1 LIPTSSFQIA
11 RTNFIAKTSDYCR
24 ASLAEDGPGGQTF
37 STHGHIATPW
47 AVQGPAKISP
57 AEVSAPWLAEG
68 RAMLRLAWPLIL
80 ANLTQQLIQA
90 TDVLLI
96 GRLGATQLAAA
107 TLALNLTWTFSI
119 FLLGLITASSPMMA
133 TALGQRF
140 NAVRD
145 VRRTFR
151 AGLWLIAIVMPP
163 YCVLMWNVGP
173 LMRAFGESEELATQ
187 GQTFLRAY
195 MWIVPSW
202 LLFQLLRNFVA
213 ALERPRI
220 VLWLSI
226 AGIALNALISWSLIF
241 GHFGLP
247 ALGLVG
253 SGLGSTIT
261 WLILCA
267 ALIAVVSRERRFR
280 RFHLFGHSWRFDRQR
295 TIKMIK
301 LGWPIG
307 ATMALEI
314 GVFALAAFFMGWIGA
329 PAVAAH
335 AIALQLA
342 ALTFMVPL
350 GLGQAATVR
359 VGLALGRRDEAGIT
373 RAGWTAWVMGIG
385 FMAAMALVMWS
396 VPRQLVTLFLADV
409 PKNAVVIG
417 LAVSFLRV
425 AAAFQL
431 VDGAQVI
438 GAGMLRGLHDTRW
451 PLLFAL
457 VGYWV
462 VGLGIGSWLAF
473 GADWRGLGIWIGLAC
488 GLASVAALML
498 ARWMLRTRLGLIAFR

>member
-1 LIPTSSFQIA
+1 MTRDSYGAQVMARAAELSFDQ
-11 RTNFIAKTSDYCR
+11 RSGPWREEFR
-24 ASLAEDGPGGQTF
+24 ATLA
-37 STHGHIATPW
+37 
-47 AVQGPAKISP
+47 
-57 AEVSAPWLAEG
+57 
-68 RAMLRLAWPLIL
+68 LAWPLIL
-80 ANLTQQLIQA
+80 ANLTQQAIQA
-90 TDVLLI
+90 TDVLLM

-107 TLALNLTWTFSI
+107 TLALNLTFTFN
-119 FLLGLITASSPMMA
+119 LMMLGLLIASSPMMA

-151 AGLWLIAIVMPP
+151 AGLWLLAFMLPP
-163 YCVLMWNVGP
+163 YWLVLWNVGD
-173 LMRAFGESEELATQ
+173 LMRAFGESDELARQ

-195 MWIVPSW
+195 MWCTAPW
-202 LLFQLLRNFVA
+202 LLFQLLRNFVS

-220 VLWLSI
+220 VLWLSL
-226 AGIALNALISWSLIF
+226 AGIAVNALLSWALIF
-241 GHFGLP
+241 GRLGLP

-253 SGLGSTIT
+253 GGLGSTLT
-261 WLILCA
+261 WLMMCG
-267 ALIAVVSRERRFR
+267 ALAAVVFLDRQFR
-280 RFHLFGHSWRFDRQR
+280 RFHLFGNWWRFDGQR
-295 TIKMIK
+295 IVAMIK

-307 ATMALEI
+307 LTMALEM
-314 GVFALAAFFMGWIGA
+314 GVFALAAYFMGWIGA

-335 AIALQLA
+335 AVALQLA

-359 VGLALGRRDEAGIT
+359 VGLALGRRDEAGIA
-373 RAGWTAWVMGIG
+373 RAGWTAWVMGVG
-385 FMAAMALVMWS
+385 FMGAMAVVMWGI
-396 VPRQLVTLFLADV
+396 PRWLVTLFLTDV
-409 PKNAVVIG
+409 PANAVTIA

-462 VGLGIGSWLAF
+462 VGLGIGAWLAF
-473 GADWRGLGIWIGLAC
+473 GRDWQGVGIWV
-488 GLASVAALML
+488 GLASGLAAVAALML
-498 ARWMLRTRLGLIAFR
+498 GRWVLRDRLGLTQPAHS

>member
-1 LIPTSSFQIA
+1 MDGAAISADERKDAWRGEL
-11 RTNFIAKTSDYCR
+11 R
-24 ASLAEDGPGGQTF
+24 ATLA
-37 STHGHIATPW
+37 
-47 AVQGPAKISP
+47 
-57 AEVSAPWLAEG
+57 
-68 RAMLRLAWPLIL
+68 LAWPLIL

-90 TDVLLI
+90 TDVLLM

-107 TLALNLTWTFSI
+107 TLALNLTFTFNL
-119 FLLGLITASSPMMA
+119 FLLGLVIASSPMMA

-151 AGLWLIAIVMPP
+151 AGLWLLIFTLPP
-163 YCVLMWNVGP
+163 YWLLLWHVGDF
-173 LMRAFGESEELATQ
+173 MRAFGESEELASQ

-195 MWIVPSW
+195 MWCTAPW
-202 LLFQLLRNFVA
+202 LLFQLMRNFVS
-213 ALERPRI
+213 ALERPR
-220 VLWLSI
+220 VVFWLSLG
-226 AGIALNALISWSLIF
+226 GIGLNALLSWALIF

-247 ALGLVG
+247 SLGLVG
-253 SGLGSTIT
+253 GGLGSTLT
-261 WLILCA
+261 WLIMCG
-267 ALIAVVSRERRFR
+267 ALLGVVLTDRQFR
-280 RFHLFGHSWRFDRQR
+280 RFHLFGHWWRFDGQR
-295 TIKMIK
+295 TMVMIR

-307 ATMALEI
+307 VTMALEM
-314 GVFALAAFFMGWIGA
+314 GVFALAAYFMGWIGA

-335 AIALQLA
+335 AVALQLA
-342 ALTFMVPL
+342 ALTFMIPL

-359 VGLALGRRDEAGIT
+359 VGLALGRGDDPGVA
-373 RAGWTAWVMGIG
+373 RAGWMAWVIGVAFMG
-385 FMAAMALVMWS
+385 AMAIVMWAI
-396 VPRQLVTLFLADV
+396 PRQLITLFLSDV
-409 PKNAVVIG
+409 PANAVAIG

-462 VGLGIGSWLAF
+462 VGLGIGAWLAF
-473 GADWRGLGIWIGLAC
+473 AEDWKGVGIWV
-488 GLASVAALML
+488 GLASGLAAVAVLML
-498 ARWMLRTRLGLIAFR
+498 ARWILRDRLGLTRLALA

>member
-1 LIPTSSFQIA
+1 MDRAAIKA
-11 RTNFIAKTSDYCR
+11 DDRERWSDELR
-24 ASLAEDGPGGQTF
+24 STLA
-37 STHGHIATPW
+37 
-47 AVQGPAKISP
+47 
-57 AEVSAPWLAEG
+57 
-68 RAMLRLAWPLIL
+68 LAWPLIL

-90 TDVLLI
+90 TDILLM

-107 TLALNLTWTFSI
+107 TLALNMTFT
-119 FLLGLITASSPMMA
+119 FNLLMLGLVIASSPMMA
-133 TALGQRF
+133 TALGQRS

-151 AGLWLIAIVMPP
+151 AGLWLIAIMLPP
-163 YCVLMWNVGP
+163 YWLVLWHVGS
-173 LMRAFGESEELATQ
+173 LMRAFGISEDLASQ

-195 MWIVPSW
+195 MWCTLPW
-202 LLFQLLRNFVA
+202 LLFQLLRNFVS

-226 AGIALNALISWSLIF
+226 AGIAVNALLSWSLIF
-241 GHFGLP
+241 GHLGLP
-247 ALGLVG
+247 ALGLAG
-253 SGLGSTIT
+253 GGLGSTLT
-261 WLILCA
+261 WFAMCG
-267 ALIAVVSRERRFR
+267 ALVAVVLADRRFR
-280 RFHLFGHSWRFDRQR
+280 RFHLFGRWWRFDRER
-295 TIKMIK
+295 TMAMVR

-307 ATMALEI
+307 VTMALEM
-314 GVFALAAFFMGWIGA
+314 GVFALAAYFMGWIGA

-335 AIALQLA
+335 AVALQIA

-359 VGLALGRRDEAGIT
+359 VGLALGREDRLGVT
-373 RAGWTAWVMGIG
+373 RAGWTAWVMGVG
-385 FMAAMALVMWS
+385 FMGAMALVMLAI
-396 VPRQLVTLFLADV
+396 PHRLITLFLQDL
-409 PKNAVVIG
+409 PENATTIA

-451 PLLFAL
+451 PLVFAL

-462 VGLGIGSWLAF
+462 VGLGIGAWLAF
-473 GADWRGLGIWIGLAC
+473 SLDWKGVGIWIGLAA
-488 GLASVAALML
+488 GLAAVAALML
-498 ARWMLRTRLGLIAFR
+498 WRWVRRETLGLTPRSS

>member
-1 LIPTSSFQIA
+1 MMNKAAGFSSDE
-11 RTNFIAKTSDYCR
+11 RTVA
-24 ASLAEDGPGGQTF
+24 
-37 STHGHIATPW
+37 W
-47 AVQGPAKISP
+47 AQ
-57 AEVSAPWLAEG
+57 EL
-68 RAMLRLAWPLIL
+68 RAMLALAWPLIL
-80 ANLTQQLIQA
+80 ANLTQQVIQA
-90 TDVLLI
+90 TDVLLM

-107 TLALNLTWTFSI
+107 TLALNLTFTFN
-119 FLLGLITASSPMMA
+119 LLMLGLVIASSPMMA

-151 AGLWLIAIVMPP
+151 AGLWLIGAMLPP
-163 YCVLMWNVGP
+163 YWLVLWHVGDI
-173 LMRAFGESEELATQ
+173 MRLFGESAELAIQ

-195 MWIVPSW
+195 MWCTAPW
-202 LLFQLLRNFVA
+202 LLFQLLRNFVS
-213 ALERPRI
+213 ALERPRV
-220 VLWLSI
+220 VLWLSL
-226 AGIALNALISWSLIF
+226 AGIALNGLLSWSLIF

-253 SGLGSTIT
+253 GGLGSTLT
-261 WLILCA
+261 WSIMCG
-267 ALIAVVSRERRFR
+267 ALIAVILIDRHFR
-280 RFHLFGHSWRFDRQR
+280 RFHLLGHWWRFDRQR
-295 TIKMIK
+295 TLAMIK

-307 ATMALEI
+307 ATMALEM
-314 GVFALAAFFMGWIGA
+314 GVFALAAYFMGWIGA

-335 AIALQLA
+335 AVALQLA

-359 VGLALGRRDEAGIT
+359 VGLALGRRDEPGIA
-373 RAGWTAWVMGIG
+373 RAGWTAWVIGVG
-385 FMAAMALVMWS
+385 FMGTMAIVMWA
-396 VPRQLVTLFLADV
+396 VPRELITLFLKDV
-409 PKNAVVIG
+409 PANAVVIG
-417 LAVSFLRV
+417 LAVSFLQV

-462 VGLGIGSWLAF
+462 VGLGVGAWLAF
-473 GADWRGLGIWIGLAC
+473 AQDWKGVGIWV
-488 GLASVAALML
+488 GLASGLAAVAALML
-498 ARWMLRTRLGLIAFR
+498 VRWVMRDRLGLTRAGHA

>member
-1 LIPTSSFQIA
+1 MDAGAVSAGERNAAWRDEL
-11 RTNFIAKTSDYCR
+11 R
-24 ASLAEDGPGGQTF
+24 ASLA
-37 STHGHIATPW
+37 
-47 AVQGPAKISP
+47 
-57 AEVSAPWLAEG
+57 
-68 RAMLRLAWPLIL
+68 LAWPLIL
-80 ANLTQQLIQA
+80 ANLTQQIIQA
-90 TDVLLI
+90 TDILLV

-107 TLALNLTWTFSI
+107 TLGLNLTWVFSI

-151 AGLWLIAIVMPP
+151 AGLWLILIVMGP
-163 YCVLMWNVGP
+163 YWLLLWHAGDLM
-173 LMRAFGESEELATQ
+173 LAFGQSPELAAQ
-187 GQTFLRAY
+187 GQKFMRAY
-195 MWIVPSW
+195 MWLVAPW

-213 ALERPRI
+213 AVERPRI

-226 AGIALNALISWSLIF
+226 GGIALNALISWALIF
-241 GHFGLP
+241 GRLGLP

-261 WLILCA
+261 WLVLCG
-267 ALIAVVSRERRFR
+267 ALIVVTSTDRKFR
-280 RFHLFGHSWRFDRQR
+280 RFYLFGHWWRFDRQR
-295 TIKMIK
+295 TLAMVK

-307 ATMALEI
+307 ATMGLEI
-314 GVFALAAFFMGWIGA
+314 GVFALAAYFMGWIGA

-359 VGLALGRRDEAGIT
+359 VGLALGRRDAPGVA
-373 RAGWTAWVMGIG
+373 RAGWTAWVIGVG
-385 FMAAMALVMWS
+385 FMGTMALLMWS
-396 VPRQLVTLFLADV
+396 IPRELVTLFLTDV
-409 PKNAVVIG
+409 PANAVVIG
-417 LAVSFLRV
+417 LAVSFVRV

-462 VGLGIGSWLAF
+462 VGLGIGAWLAF
-473 GADWRGLGIWIGLAC
+473 AQDWKGVGIWV
-488 GLASVAALML
+488 GLASGLAAVAVLML
-498 ARWMLRTRLGLIAFR
+498 ARWVLRGRLGLTRLEHA

>member
-1 LIPTSSFQIA
+1 MDAAASITSEQS
-11 RTNFIAKTSDYCR
+11 R
-24 ASLAEDGPGGQTF
+24 AAWTGELRATLA
-37 STHGHIATPW
+37 
-47 AVQGPAKISP
+47 
-57 AEVSAPWLAEG
+57 
-68 RAMLRLAWPLIL
+68 LAWPLIL

-90 TDVLLI
+90 TDILLM
-96 GRLGATQLAAA
+96 GRLGASQLAAA
-107 TLALNLTWTFSI
+107 TLALNLTFTFN
-119 FLLGLITASSPMMA
+119 LMMLGLLIASSPMMA

-151 AGLWLIAIVMPP
+151 AGLWLLLFMLPP
-163 YCVLMWNVGP
+163 YWLILWHVGDLMHF
-173 LMRAFGESEELATQ
+173 FGQSEELASQ

-195 MWIVPSW
+195 MWCTAPW
-202 LLFQLLRNFVA
+202 LLFQLLRNFVS
-213 ALERPRI
+213 ALERPRV
-220 VLWLSI
+220 VLWLSL
-226 AGIALNALISWSLIF
+226 AGIALNALLSWSLIF

-253 SGLGSTIT
+253 GGAGSTLT
-261 WLILCA
+261 WLIMCG
-267 ALIAVVSRERRFR
+267 ALVALVSADRRFR
-280 RFHLFGHSWRFDRQR
+280 RFHLFGNWWRFDRQR
-295 TIKMIK
+295 TIAMVR

-307 ATMALEI
+307 VTMALEM
-314 GVFALAAFFMGWIGA
+314 GVFALAAYFMGRIGA

-335 AIALQLA
+335 AVALQLA

-359 VGLALGRRDEAGIT
+359 VGLALGKGDRPGIA
-373 RAGWTAWVMGIG
+373 RAGWAAWVMGVA
-385 FMAAMALVMWS
+385 FMGAMALVMWS
-396 VPRQLVTLFLADV
+396 IPRELVSLFLKDV
-409 PKNAVVIG
+409 PANALVIA

-473 GADWRGLGIWIGLAC
+473 AQDWKGVGIWIGLAS
-488 GLASVAALML
+488 GLAAVAALML
-498 ARWMLRTRLGLIAFR
+498 ARWILRDRLGLTRRDHA

>member
-1 LIPTSSFQIA
+1 MGASA
-11 RTNFIAKTSDYCR
+11 RIRPADATAAWLDELRST
-24 ASLAEDGPGGQTF
+24 LA
-37 STHGHIATPW
+37 
-47 AVQGPAKISP
+47 
-57 AEVSAPWLAEG
+57 
-68 RAMLRLAWPLIL
+68 LAWPLIL
-80 ANLTQQLIQA
+80 ANLTQQIIQA
-90 TDVLLI
+90 TDVLLM
-96 GRLGATQLAAA
+96 GRLGAMQLAAA
-107 TLALNLTWTFSI
+107 TLALNLTWTLSI
-119 FLLGLITASSPMMA
+119 FLLGLITSSSPMMA
-133 TALGQRF
+133 TALGHRS

-151 AGLWLIAIVMPP
+151 AGLWLVVIVMPP
-163 YCVLMWNVGP
+163 YWLLMWHVGP
-173 LMRAFGESEELATQ
+173 LMRAFGESEELASQ

-195 MWIVPSW
+195 MWLVAPW
-202 LLFQLLRNFVA
+202 LVFQLLRNFVA
-213 ALERPRI
+213 ALERPKI

-241 GHFGLP
+241 GHLGLP
-247 ALGLVG
+247 ALGLAG

-261 WLILCA
+261 WLILCG
-267 ALIAVVSRERRFR
+267 ALMAVVTLDRRFG
-280 RFHLFGHSWRFDRQR
+280 RFHLFGHWWRFDRQR
-295 TIKMIK
+295 MAEMMR

-307 ATMALEI
+307 ATMGLEI
-314 GVFALAAFFMGWIGA
+314 GVFALAAYFMGWIGA
-329 PAVAAH
+329 PAVAGH
-335 AIALQLA
+335 AVALQLA

-359 VGLALGRRDEAGIT
+359 VGLALGRHDEDGIT
-373 RAGWTAWVMGIG
+373 RAGWTAWIMGLG
-385 FMAAMALVMWS
+385 FMATMALVMWTI
-396 VPRQLVTLFLADV
+396 PHRLVTLFLADV
-409 PKNAVVIG
+409 PQNAVVIA

-473 GADWRGLGIWIGLAC
+473 AADWKGFGIWIGLAA
-488 GLASVAALML
+488 GLACVAVLML
-498 ARWMLRTRLGLIAFR
+498 TRWLMRGRLGLTRPRHS

>member
-1 LIPTSSFQIA
+1 MDAPKLSANERHDPW
-11 RTNFIAKTSDYCR
+11 RDELR
-24 ASLAEDGPGGQTF
+24 ATLA
-37 STHGHIATPW
+37 
-47 AVQGPAKISP
+47 
-57 AEVSAPWLAEG
+57 
-68 RAMLRLAWPLIL
+68 LAWPLIL

-90 TDVLLI
+90 TDILLM
-96 GRLGATQLAAA
+96 GRLGASQLAAA
-107 TLALNLTWTFSI
+107 TLALNLTFTFN
-119 FLLGLITASSPMMA
+119 LLMLGLVIASSPMMA

-151 AGLWLIAIVMPP
+151 AGLWLIAIMLPP
-163 YCVLMWNVGP
+163 YWLVLWHVGS
-173 LMRAFGESEELATQ
+173 LMRAFGIAEDLASQ

-195 MWIVPSW
+195 MWCTAPW

-213 ALERPRI
+213 ALERPRV

-226 AGIALNALISWSLIF
+226 GGIGLNALLSWSLMF
-241 GHFGLP
+241 GHMGLP

-253 SGLGSTIT
+253 GGLGSTLT
-261 WLILCA
+261 WLIMCG
-267 ALIAVVSRERRFR
+267 ALVAVVLSDRQFR
-280 RFHLFGHSWRFDRQR
+280 RFQLFGRFWRFDAQR
-295 TIKMIK
+295 TMAMVR

-307 ATMALEI
+307 VTMALEM
-314 GVFALAAFFMGWIGA
+314 GVFALAAYFMGWIGA

-359 VGLALGRRDEAGIT
+359 VGLALGREDEAGIA
-373 RAGWTAWVMGIG
+373 RAGWTAWVIGVG
-385 FMAAMALVMWS
+385 FMGTMALVMWVS
-396 VPRQLVTLFLADV
+396 PRELITLFLKDV
-409 PKNAVVIG
+409 PANAVVIA

-438 GAGMLRGLHDTRW
+438 GAGMLRGLHDTRV
-451 PLLFAL
+451 PMIFTFI
-457 VGYWV
+457 GYWAV
-462 VGLGIGSWLAF
+462 GIGIGAWLAF
-473 GADWRGLGIWIGLAC
+473 RGGWAGQGIWTGLAIGLIIVALLMIWRWTRRTGLGL
-488 GLASVAALML
+488 
-498 ARWMLRTRLGLIAFR
+498 TRRSHA